1 MMRAGFLTVREAVT
15 RKEWRETSVNPVVL
29 DWSRGF
35 SVDSLL
41 RMYIKT
47 DRQRHNY
54 IYVCT
59 HGRYIFFLLLV
70 RQPSNSDIPLA
81 MSMLSTPIL
90 ISKYHSLI
98 NGTRTPWRSGW
109 FQGKYK
115 MSWRSCGNKKE
126 KNYSNKDPSMSKGT
140 GANLEELPKPKLE

>member
-54 IYVCT
+54 IYVCKIT
-59 HGRYIFFLLLV
+59 YI
-70 RQPSNSDIPLA
+70 P
-81 MSMLSTPIL
+81 
-90 ISKYHSLI
+90 
-98 NGTRTPWRSGW
+98 
-109 FQGKYK
+109 
-115 MSWRSCGNKKE
+115 
-126 KNYSNKDPSMSKGT
+126 
-140 GANLEELPKPKLE
+140 